1 VGFFVL
7 GISPRRHGGLGEKE
21 NHEVTKASVSPDAL
35 AWGSSCLGFHH
46 GGTEV
51 TEKIETT
58 NPTNG
63 TNRISLPGGH
73 AKVARDFNPWKRGSQ
88 IPLPVRWSQTRRGEE
103 GLGEGCIPGG
113 PDEVWVRSTRGFCWR
128 TEFSYHLPLTTHHSL
143 AFVALDSRL
152 SALDSSVTV
161 ASSR

>member
-1 VGFFVL
+1 MDADKNL
-7 GISPRRHGGLGEKE
+7 WDRHPACHSREGG
-21 NHEVTKASVSPDAL
+21 NPDWL
-35 AWGSSCLGFHH
+35 LTLDSQLLTRHS
-46 GGTEV
+46 
-51 TEKIETT
+51 TT
-58 NPTNG
+58 NLTNG

-73 AKVARDFNPWKRGSQ
+73 AMVARDFNPWKRADQ
-88 IPLPVRWSQTRRGEE
+88 LIPLPVLRE